1 MDAAAFAPQL
11 ARPGQFPPDGAQ
23 WLHEIKWDGYR
34 ILATL
39 TAGKVR
45 LWSRNGLEWT
55 DKTPEIADA
64 IQSLGLRSAQID
76 GELIAGRGT
85 DQADLPGHPRDQARR
100 LGRLPR
106 RNGSPVTADRGP
118 AAVDHPLPER
128 SGKAV
133 LFPETPH
140 GRP

>member
-1 MDAAAFAPQL
+1 MDDAAFAPQL

-76 GELIAGRGT
+76 GELIAGRGSKE
-85 DQADLPGHPRDQARR
+85 DVNLLQA
-100 LGRLPR
+100 
-106 RNGSPVTADRGP
+106 
-118 AAVDHPLPER
+118 PLSGER
-128 SGKAV
+128 
-133 LFPETPH
+133 
-140 GRP
+140 